1 MSKQLEEK
9 IMRLIDDYLE
19 NGLRVYVG
27 STMKD
32 GRHWISFADSAE
44 APLIRALFGIA
55 ESIDG
60 TTSIGTDIGEAIEDL
75 RDIGTNIGESI
86 EDLRDTGTD
95 IGSAI
100 EDLSE
105 KRTNDADWNARDG
118 LVHDDGDGVEVY
130 EHPISAIAEA
140 LFEIARKKT

>member
-60 TTSIGTDIGEAIEDL
+60 ATSI
-75 RDIGTNIGESI
+75 
-86 EDLRDTGTD
+86 GTD

-100 EDLSE
+100 EDLSDI
-105 KRTNDADWNARDG
+105 KRRNDVDWNTDSG
-118 LVHDDGDGVEVY
+118 YVHEGDGVELY

-140 LFEIARKKT
+140 LFESARKKT

>member
-9 IMRLIDDYLE
+9 IIRLIDDYLE

-27 STMKD
+27 STMSD
-32 GRHWISFADSAE
+32 GRHWISFADSPE

-60 TTSIGTDIGEAIEDL
+60 ATSI
-75 RDIGTNIGESI
+75 
-86 EDLRDTGTD
+86 GTD

-100 EDLSE
+100 EDLSD
-105 KRTNDADWNARDG
+105 KRSNDADWNSDDG
-118 LVHDDGDGVEVY
+118 PIHEGDGVEVY

>member
-60 TTSIGTDIGEAIEDL
+60 TTSIGTDIG
-75 RDIGTNIGESI
+75 
-86 EDLRDTGTD
+86 
-95 IGSAI
+95 SAI
-100 EDLSE
+100 EDLSD
-105 KRTNDADWNARDG
+105 KRTNDADWNAHDG
-118 LVHDDGDGVEVY
+118 PVHDDGDGVEVY